1 MMLEKS
7 YKHQFGK
14 EKLQCIRIKRNMVK
28 LKNIMFEASITG
40 KQANTE
46 SMGGYKG
53 FFKLSEMEAY
63 KKWLKKTLK
72 VELVEGI
79 NDPGILKAVFLA
91 GGPGSGKTYVAKGLF
106 GIPDRINVSQSGMK
120 MVNSDKELKF
130 LLNKYGFGTD
140 LDSLP
145 DEVFANLTSP
155 KDPQYSGLRN
165 FAKDL
170 TKERQRLYMEGRL
183 GMIIDG
189 TGDDFAKISAEKK
202 ELEALGYDCYMIF
215 VNTTL
220 EVALKRNENRDRVLP
235 RSIVEASHRE
245 VNKNV
250 GGFQGLFGGS
260 NFLIV
265 DNNQDL
271 KEEAA
276 IKRFNMMVKK
286 VLSKFIRR
294 PIKNKRGLS
303 WMRKNKILMR
313 KR

>member
-1 MMLEKS
+1 ML
-7 YKHQFGK
+7 
-14 EKLQCIRIKRNMVK
+14 K
-28 LKNIMFEASITG
+28 LKKLLFEASLTG

-46 SMGGYKG
+46 SMGGFKG

-63 KKWLKKTLK
+63 KKWLKKTLR
-72 VELVEGI
+72 VELVEGV

-106 GIPDRINVSQSGMK
+106 GIPERVNVSQTGMK

-145 DEVFANLTSP
+145 DEVFQNLTGDGP
-155 KDPQYSGLRN
+155 DASGLRK
-165 FAKDL
+165 FAKSL
-170 TKERQRLYMEGRL
+170 TKQRQKLYSEGRL

-189 TGDDFAKISAEKK
+189 TGDDYNKISAEKK
-202 ELEALGYDCYMIF
+202 ELEEIGYDTFMIF

-245 VNKNV
+245 VTKNI

-271 KEEAA
+271 KEEQAQ
-276 IKRFNMMVKK
+276 KRFNMLVKK
-286 VLSKFIRR
+286 GIGQFIRR

-303 WMRKNKILMR
+303 WIRKNKILMR
-313 KR
+313 KK

>member
-1 MMLEKS
+1 
-7 YKHQFGK
+7 
-14 EKLQCIRIKRNMVK
+14 MVK

-276 IKRFNMMVKK
+276 IKRFNMLVKK
-286 VLSKFIRR
+286 GLSKFIRR

-303 WMRKNKILMR
+303 WIRKNKILG
-313 KR
+313 KK